1 MHEQCKK
8 FQMNS
13 SQTLSCIRYL
23 IHHIHFI
30 DDNIFY
36 STTVIFPWRLEKLL
50 EKVKWC
56 SEFQKYEL
64 SKFSSKPTQQDERTE
79 SVTCSCSENTR
90 TADNSFL
97 DRVKIFL
104 EKMVFSSPEG
114 TVTHHITIKVN
125 DAINKKNKSVT
136 RDKNQKIAINIVV
149 LLHMEVTIGK
159 ETNKVT

>member
-1 MHEQCKK
+1 M
-8 FQMNS
+8 
-13 SQTLSCIRYL
+13 
-23 IHHIHFI
+23 
-30 DDNIFY
+30 
-36 STTVIFPWRLEKLL
+36 
-50 EKVKWC
+50 
-56 SEFQKYEL
+56 
-64 SKFSSKPTQQDERTE
+64 
-79 SVTCSCSENTR
+79 
-90 TADNSFL
+90 